1 MRRQRIVAGGDGMGE
16 IIALRPKARAAA
28 SLPPAPGGAQILFF
42 LGVRYVREDTATKRS
57 PRGRGKR
64 EKRVTA

>member
-1 MRRQRIVAGGDGMGE
+1 MGE
-16 IIALRPKARAAA
+16 IIALRPKPRAAA

-42 LGVRYVREDTATKRS
+42 LGVRYVREETATKRS

-64 EKRVTA
+64 KRA